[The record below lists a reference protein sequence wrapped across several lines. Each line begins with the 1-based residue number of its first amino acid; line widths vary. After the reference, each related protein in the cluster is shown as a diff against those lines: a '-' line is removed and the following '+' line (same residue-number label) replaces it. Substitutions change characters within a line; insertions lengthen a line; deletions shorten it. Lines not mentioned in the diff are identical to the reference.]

1 MDDHVEQY
9 SPESARRLREATAAL
24 TAELDRFV
32 EGTAGMHGGS
42 AEMPAFFA
50 RQAGLSDAV
59 TEWQRRAAE
68 DSGFFVLPLDAD
80 LLDDDG
86 DDEEG
91 EQDDDEGPVEITDAI
106 SVVSRWDLGVVDV
119 DALVAAGR
127 AAHRRMRP
135 EEDDADTTVAVD
147 GPAMAVQALLHE
159 QGEPWY
165 EVDGLQVLHGAR
177 VFFRP
182 DAPAAPEVEADD
194 EVLDPFLDDPVDAVL
209 PPPGEVV
216 FSEGWS

>member
-32 EGTAGMHGGS
+32 EGAAGMHGGS
-42 AEMPAFFA
+42 AEMPTFFA
-50 RQAGLSDAV
+50 LADAV
-59 TEWQRRAAE
+59 SRAVVDWQERAA
-68 DSGFFVLPLDAD
+68 DHIGAYVLPLDAD
-80 LLDDDG
+80 LDHLE
-86 DDEEG
+86 DDEDE
-91 EQDDDEGPVEITDAI
+91 EDDGPVEITDAV

-135 EEDDADTTVAVD
+135 EEDDADTAVAVD
-147 GPAMAVQALLHE
+147 GPATAVQALLHE

-177 VFFRP
+177 VFLRP
-182 DAPAAPEVEADD
+182 DAPAAPEVEHDD

-216 FSEGWS
+216 FSEGWA